1 MSGAGAAGAA
11 SHSNAAIASA
21 AIADRPASDLASDPA
36 GDRFSRRPGSPRFD
50 AMRDDTTL
58 RFDRMIVQPRDGVE
72 RGGSRYTGNRS
83 VLPGGRN
90 QPVDQAQGVVVLPP
104 PSSGPA
110 QPSVKARDAVR
121 RQCRSQTL
129 PRIALNPRRM
139 PRLNAWPG
147 AVLISAPPVWSLSLG
162 RLPETQAP
170 TRNATPDDAS
180 SRQ

>member
-21 AIADRPASDLASDPA
+21 AIADRPAS
-36 GDRFSRRPGSPRFD
+36 RFSRRPGSPRFD

-58 RFDRMIVQPRDGVE
+58 RFDRMIVQPRDAVE